1 VMVDAASGCWAT
13 ELNAEV
19 MERVSP
25 TAGNILP
32 KMIVAAEVIIETTPI
47 NVMSFIIF
55 SSFFM
60 MLGY

>member
-1 VMVDAASGCWAT
+1 
-13 ELNAEV
+13 
-19 MERVSP
+19 
-25 TAGNILP
+25 
-32 KMIVAAEVIIETTPI
+32 MIVAAEVIIETTPI